1 MPTLQRQPGPDYAAH
16 VTVGVPIE
24 TAFAAISTVDGLRGW
39 WTEHT
44 DGSAEPGGK
53 LRFEFPKYEI
63 TKFMRVEEST
73 RPTLVR
79 WICAECSLPEWVG
92 TELTFEL
99 TEADPARTELRFTHA
114 GLQPQ
119 LECYG
124 SCSAGWD
131 YYLRSLA
138 SYLETG
144 TGQPYRPINRD
155 LADLAGLA
163 PRLHRVAGVGHRHG

>member
-1 MPTLQRQPGPDYAAH
+1 MTTLQHQTGPDYAAH
-16 VTVGVPIE
+16 MTVGAPIE
-24 TAFAAISTVDGLRGW
+24 AAFAALSTVDGLRRW

-44 DGSAEPGGK
+44 DGSAGPGGK

-79 WICAECSLPEWVG
+79 WICTECSLPEWVG

-99 TEADPARTELRFTHA
+99 AEAGPDRTELRFTHG
-114 GLQPQ
+114 GLKPQ

-124 SCSAGWD
+124 SCSAGWNH
-131 YYLRSLA
+131 YLGSLT
-138 SYLETG
+138 SYLDTG
-144 TGQPYRPINRD
+144 AGQPYQS
-155 LADLAGLA
+155 
-163 PRLHRVAGVGHRHG
+163 